1 MKSTIIYKKWDIIL
15 VSFPFTDLKSE
26 KRRPALIISPD
37 NYNQSSN
44 VVVSF
49 VTSQLGRKYRPGD
62 YHIQE
67 WKKANLPKPSMIRM
81 KFATIDKSIIKRELG
96 RLSEKDIKEFRKELV
111 TFFEK

>member
-1 MKSTIIYKKWDIIL
+1 MGHHSRFFAVYRPKIGKK
-15 VSFPFTDLKSE
+15 
-26 KRRPALIISPD
+26 RAALIVSPD

-49 VTSQLGRKYRPGD
+49 VTNQLGRMYRPGD

-81 KFATIDKSIIKRELG
+81 KFATIDKSIIKRKLG

-111 TFFEK
+111 AFIEK